1 MCRSAY
7 KINITQE
14 TEDAVQIYNIRHC
27 TSKRITMHMV
37 EQDVNCKM
45 I

>member
-7 KINITQE
+7 KVNTAQE
-14 TEDAVQIYNIRHC
+14 TEDAVQIRNRLLY
-27 TSKRITMHMV
+27 TSKRITIHMV
-37 EQDVNCKM
+37 EQDANCKM